1 MLNALY
7 ALFNVTTTLRGGH
20 YYLNLQMRKLRYREV
35 KEITQGHTVGAGTHS
50 GLMESQA
57 PLYDSL
63 CSVFV
68 CGKVGFVL

>member
-7 ALFNVTTTLRGGH
+7 ALFNITTTLRGGH

-35 KEITQGHTVGAGTHS
+35 KELTQGHTVGAGTHS

-68 CGKVGFVL
+68 CEKVAFVL